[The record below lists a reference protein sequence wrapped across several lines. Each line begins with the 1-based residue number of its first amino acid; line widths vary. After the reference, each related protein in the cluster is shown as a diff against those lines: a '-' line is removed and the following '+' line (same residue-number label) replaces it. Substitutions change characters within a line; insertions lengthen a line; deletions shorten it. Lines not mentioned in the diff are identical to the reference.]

1 MIGRGV
7 RQFEIGSQNTCTTK
21 GLLKEKV
28 KRRKQKRARTYA
40 TECRIS
46 IVNERLIFRF
56 LRRYR
61 SVFVSAVRLKRKIGG
76 KSALG
81 VIFFFSFFFCSHQ
94 AQAGARLL
102 LHSGFLWW
110 LRLSVPGSCLAISQ
124 DFPPSCLRL
133 VAKTR
138 GTRRGKKT
146 KKKKKRVRGK
156 SRKITIFVWNPK
168 SQK

>member
-76 KSALG
+76 SQLWGDLFFLFLLLTSGSSGSATASSFWVSVVASALG
-81 VIFFFSFFFCSHQ
+81 S
-94 AQAGARLL
+94 GLL
-102 LHSGFLWW
+102 LGDFAGLPAILSQIGGEDERDKKGKENEEEEKEGSGEE
-110 LRLSVPGSCLAISQ
+110 
-124 DFPPSCLRL
+124 
-133 VAKTR
+133 
-138 GTRRGKKT
+138 
-146 KKKKKRVRGK
+146 
-156 SRKITIFVWNPK
+156 
-168 SQK
+168 